1 MMANSSAIRRSH
13 THTHTHTVTPITP
26 TADHE
31 PLSKSN
37 SAELLTPSE
46 DGDAD
51 RKKGGSKGSAKRSKY
66 RTDEE
71 RVAKEKER
79 RNANNQRER

>member
-1 MMANSSAIRRSH
+1 MLSVGH